1 LFYVKIWK
9 YPWSLKMSHR
19 KNLVKQFG
27 LVIFAVVLAGCQT
40 NAYNAPSMAT
50 AERPLQTS
58 PQGRLNAPPQSGAV
72 ERYADHLFDGP
83 AGQDFLGALSMGY
96 RELARERDSASDFTD
111 AAKFLQRAG
120 AAARGERIWPEEI
133 IARVL
138 PHYALQ
144 DLVYARSRL
153 MRIFDQ
159 GADQRMPRVA
169 ARAQVAFDCW
179 MESQEEN
186 RYPEYV
192 HRCRQ
197 TFEDAMS
204 QIEVRPTGAPA
215 ERKSTP
221 APQCGGE
228 ACRPL
233 SLYFDLNSDRL
244 SANELERLR
253 NWVAQAKASGTS
265 IVLAAHTDRSAS
277 DQYNEGLA
285 KRRLDHVLGLLAE
298 MGIGRERIVQ
308 ARAYGERQPPVPTAD
323 GVVEARNRVVE
334 VWLFTR

>member
-1 LFYVKIWK
+1 
-9 YPWSLKMSHR
+9 MSHR
-19 KNLVKQFG
+19 KSLVKQFG
-27 LVIFAVVLAGCQT
+27 LVIFAAALAGCQT
-40 NAYNAPSMAT
+40 NTYNAPSMAT

-58 PQGRLNAPPQSGAV
+58 PQGRLNAPPRSGAV

-153 MRIFDQ
+153 MRAFDR
-159 GADQRMPRVA
+159 GADQQMPRVA
-169 ARAQVAFDCW
+169 ARAQLAFDCW

-197 TFEDAMS
+197 TFEEAMS
-204 QIEVRPTGAPA
+204 QLEVQPSVAPA
-215 ERKSTP
+215 ERKSAP
-221 APQCGGE
+221 APQCSGD

-233 SLYFDLNSDRL
+233 SLYFDFDSDRL
-244 SANELERLR
+244 SANELEKLR
-253 NWVAQAKASGTS
+253 NWAAQAKASGAS
-265 IVLAAHTDRSAS
+265 IILAAHTDRAGSNP
-277 DQYNEGLA
+277 YNDGLSQ
-285 KRRLDHVLGLLAE
+285 RRLDHVLGLLAE

-334 VWLFTR
+334 VWLLNR